1 MFRKK
6 QMIDVQHYITTE
18 CLAADLRGLIKGFT
32 YDKKGNWKKRN
43 GKTQKCSNVIG
54 NKSKSTNCQINY
66 TKRERP
72 AKCMQAVRECHKDE
86 TKPLRNS
93 SKRKQTTDASAKN
106 EQ

>member
-1 MFRKK
+1 
-6 QMIDVQHYITTE
+6 MIDVQHYITTE

-86 TKPLRNS
+86 TKPLGNS